1 VPFGGMRIPSS
12 SSSTNATL
20 YSCDLV
26 GCKVVKHR

>member
-12 SSSTNATL
+12 SSTSATL
-20 YSCDLV
+20 YSCDLM